1 MSDRTFRLTASDI
14 DQAFQRNEFRVV
26 FQPKV
31 DLATQQITGAETFIR
46 WQHPT
51 YGLLPPGLFLDFVES
66 EGRMNELTGL
76 VFRESLNAASRWRA
90 AGRDWTVS
98 VNVGPRDLMS
108 EGFAQ
113 GLAEL
118 IAEHGLKPQH
128 VIIEVPERA
137 LAQDPDVLGPAL
149 LAVRETGVG
158 VALDGGGIVPVDLG
172 RFSPM
177 PFTSVK
183 VGGTATIRL
192 AQRLG
197 LKGAGA
203 VAARLR
209 FARQY
214 GLEAV
219 AVGAEDEAMM
229 RGLEYVGFSAAQGIF
244 IQKPLALDDLL
255 AWDGTWARGNVAIDV
270 APVTVE
276 PAAKPAVKPMPARA
290 PVSAAVAHATTVK
303 PPFSGSLE
311 PAEDKNVSKEDMQR
325 ALEAVRARRQPG
337 GALTAE
343 AKALAQVVRKAAT
356 KAPMLD
362 VDTSDLDD
370 IVEDEEA
377 SAPPTFGQQKGA
389 AAAAAGTGEACPPMK
404 TLVER
409 RKAAGGGAAA
419 PNPRRTSAQ
428 NGIV

>member
-1 MSDRTFRLTASDI
+1 MSDRTFRLTPSDI

-31 DLATQQITGAETFIR
+31 DLSTSQVTGAESFIR

-66 EGRMNELTGL
+66 QGRMNELTGL
-76 VFRESLNAASRWRA
+76 VFHESLKAAARWQQ
-90 AGRDWTVS
+90 AGNDWTVS
-98 VNVGPRDLMS
+98 VNVGPRDLAS
-108 EGFAQ
+108 EGFAD

-118 IAEHGLKPQH
+118 IAEYGLKPRH

-137 LAQDPDVLGPAL
+137 LAQDPKALGPVL
-149 LAVRETGVG
+149 IAVREKGVG
-158 VALDGGGIVPVDLG
+158 IALDGGGIVPVDLG
-172 RFSPM
+172 QFEPM
-177 PFTSVK
+177 PFTAVK

-229 RGLEYVGFSAAQGIF
+229 RGLEYVGFTAAQGIW
-244 IQKPLALDDLL
+244 IQKPMSLDELL
-255 AWDGTWARGNVAIDV
+255 AWDGTWAKGNVSLDV
-270 APVTVE
+270 APTPVE
-276 PAAKPAVKPMPARA
+276 PTGKAAAKPAPKPAPA
-290 PVSAAVAHATTVK
+290 SAAVAHAATVN
-303 PPFSGSLE
+303 PPEPPALE
-311 PAEDKNVSKEDMQR
+311 PGQPKAVSKEDMQR
-325 ALEAVRARRQPG
+325 ALDAVRARRHA
-337 GALTAE
+337 GAPAGE
-343 AKALAQVVRKAAT
+343 AKAAAPAARKGDKKGAMPAV
-356 KAPMLD
+356 D
-362 VDTSDLDD
+362 VSDLEDV
-370 IVEDEEA
+370 VEDEEA
-377 SAPPTFGQQKGA
+377 SAPPPPAFGQQK
-389 AAAAAGTGEACPPMK
+389 GEACPPMK

-409 RKAAGGGAAA
+409 RKNRPSTGGTA
-419 PNPRRTSAQ
+419 
-428 NGIV
+428 

>member
-31 DLATQQITGAETFIR
+31 DLASSQVTGAESFIR

-66 EGRMNELTGL
+66 QGRMNELTGL
-76 VFRESLNAASRWRA
+76 VFHESLKAASKWHA
-90 AGRDWTVS
+90 AGNNWSVS

-108 EGFAQ
+108 EGFAN
-113 GLAEL
+113 GLAGL
-118 IAEHGLKPQH
+118 IAEYGLKPQN

-137 LAQDPDVLGPAL
+137 LAQDPAALGPVL
-149 LAVRETGVG
+149 IAVRETGVG

-172 RFSPM
+172 QFSPM

-229 RGLEYVGFSAAQGIF
+229 RGLEYVGFTAAQGIWV
-244 IQKPLALDDLL
+244 QKPLALDELL
-255 AWDGTWARGNVAIDV
+255 AWDGTWARGNVALDV
-270 APVTVE
+270 APTPVE
-276 PAAKPAVKPMPARA
+276 PAKVAAKPAPARA
-290 PVSAAVAHATTVK
+290 PASAAVAHASTVK
-303 PPFSGSLE
+303 PPHPPALE
-311 PAEDKNVSKEDMQR
+311 PAEDDGKPKNVSKEDMQR
-325 ALEAVRARRQPG
+325 ALEAVRARRHT
-337 GALTAE
+337 GAPAE
-343 AKALAQVVRKAAT
+343 PKAAASTMRKAAT
-356 KAPMLD
+356 KTQMPE
-362 VDTSDLDD
+362 VDTSDLED

-377 SAPPTFGQQKGA
+377 SAPPSFGQQKGA
-389 AAAAAGTGEACPPMK
+389 APAVGPNGEPCPPMK
-404 TLVER
+404 SLVER
-409 RKAAGGGAAA
+409 RKSAGGATAPTLRRPA
-419 PNPRRTSAQ
+419 PN
-428 NGIV
+428 

>member
-1 MSDRTFRLTASDI
+1 MSDRMFRLTPSDI

-31 DLATQQITGAETFIR
+31 DLSTSQVTGAESFIR

-51 YGLLPPGLFLDFVES
+51 YGLLPPGLVLDFVES
-66 EGRMNELTGL
+66 QGRMNELTGL
-76 VFRESLNAASRWRA
+76 VFHESLKAAARWQQ
-90 AGRDWTVS
+90 AGHDWTVS

-108 EGFAQ
+108 KGFAQ
-113 GLAEL
+113 GLSDL
-118 IAEHGLKPQH
+118 IREYRLNPKS

-137 LAQDPDVLGPAL
+137 LAQEPDALGPVL

-158 VALDGGGIVPVDLG
+158 IALDGGGIVPVDLAQ
-172 RFSPM
+172 FQPM

-229 RGLEYVGFSAAQGIF
+229 RGLEYVGFTAAQGIW
-244 IQKPLALDDLL
+244 IQKPMALDDLL
-255 AWDGTWARGNVAIDV
+255 AWDGIWAQGNVAIDV
-270 APVTVE
+270 APTAVE
-276 PAAKPAVKPMPARA
+276 PAGKLAQKPAPKPAPA
-290 PVSAAVAHATTVK
+290 SAAVAHAATVK
-303 PPFSGSLE
+303 PP
-311 PAEDKNVSKEDMQR
+311 
-325 ALEAVRARRQPG
+325 
-337 GALTAE
+337 
-343 AKALAQVVRKAAT
+343 
-356 KAPMLD
+356 
-362 VDTSDLDD
+362 
-370 IVEDEEA
+370 
-377 SAPPTFGQQKGA
+377 
-389 AAAAAGTGEACPPMK
+389 
-404 TLVER
+404 
-409 RKAAGGGAAA
+409 
-419 PNPRRTSAQ
+419 
-428 NGIV
+428 